1 MLKITTILD
10 NRQGDPIRHCK
21 NKNNSQYYL
30 QLFCSLS
37 DEFNGFIGLFLDST
51 LD

>member
-21 NKNNSQYYL
+21 NKNNLQYCL
-30 QLFCSLS
+30 QLLSSLS
-37 DEFNGFIGLFLDST
+37 DEFNGFIGLFLDWT
-51 LD
+51 AD